1 HSTPPQ
7 VITSRDPTHKVIRI
21 SLQKNAYMD
30 VSVIVQPFRTF
41 RGQTYFDQK
50 KHQQPRKSKQTARYL
65 QEMPLARVTPRV

>member
-1 HSTPPQ
+1 
-7 VITSRDPTHKVIRI
+7 
-21 SLQKNAYMD
+21 MD

-65 QEMPLARVTPRV
+65 QEMPLARVTPRVWWRRKTASKKVPLV